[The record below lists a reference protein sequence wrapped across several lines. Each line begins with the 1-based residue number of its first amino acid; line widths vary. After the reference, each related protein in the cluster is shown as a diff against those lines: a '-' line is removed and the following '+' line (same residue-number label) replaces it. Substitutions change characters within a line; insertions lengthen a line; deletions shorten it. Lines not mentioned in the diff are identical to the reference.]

1 MTDYIAGIFGGI
13 AVVLVGHPF
22 DTCKTRMQ
30 VAPEGYYKNTIDCI
44 RRTFKSKGIL
54 GFYSGMAPP
63 LYGQMIFR
71 SAAFGTYFHSVNYL
85 SNGNISS
92 LASTQL
98 LQAGAI
104 TGFVISFIETPIDL
118 IKTKLQ
124 INIFSSSSTGAD
136 ITIKNQNVKIIQCVG
151 NIVKSNGIFALWQGW
166 SATAIRNIP
175 VSCSYLSL
183 IYSGNNLYLLLSC
196 V

>member
-1 MTDYIAGIFGGI
+1 MTDYVAGIFGGI

-30 VAPEGYYKNTIDCI
+30 VAPEGYYKNTIDCV
-44 RRTFKSKGIL
+44 RKTFKSKGIS
-54 GFYSGMAPP
+54 GFYSGMATP

-85 SNGNISS
+85 SNGNMSS
-92 LASTQL
+92 LTSSQL
-98 LQAGAI
+98 LLAGAV
-104 TGFVISFIETPIDL
+104 TGFVVSFIETPIDL

-124 INIFSSSSTGAD
+124 INIFSSKSIGNN
-136 ITIKNQNVKIIQCVG
+136 IIINQQKSKIIQCAA
-151 NIVKSNGIFALWQGW
+151 NIVKSNGVLALWQGW

-175 VSCSYLSL
+175 VSSSEL
-183 IYSGNNLYLLLSC
+183 
-196 V
+196 